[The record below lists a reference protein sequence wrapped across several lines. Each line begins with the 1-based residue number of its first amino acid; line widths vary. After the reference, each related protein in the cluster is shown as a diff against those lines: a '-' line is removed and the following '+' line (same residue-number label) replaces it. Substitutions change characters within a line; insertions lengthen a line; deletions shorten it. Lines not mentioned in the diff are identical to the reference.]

1 MSNTQTLAEHFEEVE
16 PEAPFPRR
24 YPFRA
29 YPDAMHVPATWRDVY
44 GDPVEPQ
51 VALIEAIASFLDDD
65 APTCPKIPQGYG
77 TNTDK
82 REAEM
87 LKREETQRRNET
99 NRAYVLRHSCP
110 KIPQGYGTDPGDCA
124 CGNCPEVKGGI

>member
-1 MSNTQTLAEHFEEVE
+1 MS
-16 PEAPFPRR
+16 
-24 YPFRA
+24 
-29 YPDAMHVPATWRDVY
+29 
-44 GDPVEPQ
+44 
-51 VALIEAIASFLDDD
+51 
-65 APTCPKIPQGYG
+65 
-77 TNTDK
+77 NTDK

-124 CGNCPEVKGGI
+124 CGNCPEAR